1 MIVHGK
7 YIAQIVVSNV
17 QHEDQE
23 TSLFCFICAR
33 MFLVNFD
40 DCSLKKGLLH
50 MYSLK
55 LIC

>member
-23 TSLFCFICAR
+23 TSLFVLFVLG
-33 MFLVNFD
+33 FVLVNFD
-40 DCSLKKGLLH
+40 DCSLKKDLLH